1 MRAVP
6 ARRVDAMHL
15 LERETQL
22 AQLTKGYD
30 HALHG
35 QGRFLL
41 IHGEAGAGKSSLVQ
55 QFLAALPA
63 ATVRLVAGCESLST
77 ARPFGPLIDLAEAL
91 PSTIAAAVRESGR
104 SQTLFTDVLAYLH
117 RLPNPKVLVIED
129 LHWADAG
136 TLDLVRYI
144 GRRLADVP
152 VLFLTTHRDD
162 DLESDHPLRRLLGD
176 LPTTTTMRVAVPPLS
191 QAAVS
196 TLARNAQ
203 QTDDGLY
210 AITGGNAFFVTEV
223 LNCHDSVVPPSVYD
237 ATLNRLSRLT
247 SAARS
252 VAELVA
258 ISPNRIERSIVDVLI
273 EQAPSWLD
281 ECIEKGV
288 LRVDAAWV
296 SFRHEL
302 ARQAVE
308 QSLMP
313 GRSAQLHRS
322 LFTKLSAQATHRSR
336 LSRLVHH
343 AQLAQMHAEILILA
357 PQAARAAAA
366 VSAHREAA
374 KHFTLACRHAA
385 DLDPSARAELFEQA
399 AEEYRMVSDV
409 DATIEVTRAAL
420 ELRTTLGDGL
430 RRGMNLRR
438 LAVALRERGD
448 RVASEAAIAHAVD
461 ILEQL
466 GPSTELVRSYAVQ
479 SRTRAWTEYTE
490 AALIG
495 ERALTLAEGYDD
507 PACLVEA
514 LHACMAARMYLR
526 DDRVARGQLERA
538 LKIAIEASLEDMAAQ
553 AFVALQLAGV
563 IYRDHNY
570 AVDMAN
576 RGLAYCEAR
585 DLDSFVH
592 QLVENRALSLFE
604 LGRWDEAEADL
615 ARCLSAQNLGERLR
629 NSLLF
634 LQARLDARR
643 GRTGCDAYWR
653 MLERDPEAVPMGY
666 RVPAIATAC
675 AEAAWLRGDRTAAQQ
690 AVRTGIATALAHTD
704 ARLLGPLLVW
714 ARRCGVA
721 VRDRALDVAPVHACE
736 LAGDIAAAA
745 AHWDSLGCR
754 YDRALALLH
763 GDSGQ
768 ATEALQ
774 AFDALG
780 AKPAVEIA
788 HQRLRALG
796 VRGIKRGPQ
805 PRTQADP
812 HGLTARERQV
822 HELLQQ
828 ALSNAEIARRLHRSE
843 RTIEHHVAAV
853 LSKLGASSRQELLK
867 RSRDAKTVGH
877 EKK

>member
-30 HALHG
+30 HALRG
-35 QGRFLL
+35 QGRLLL

-176 LPTTTTMRVAVPPLS
+176 LPATTTMRVAVPPLS

-210 AITGGNAFFVTEV
+210 AITGGNPFFVTEV

-258 ISPNRIERSIVDVLI
+258 ISPNRIERSIVDGMI
-273 EQAPSWLD
+273 EQAPSLID

-322 LFTKLSAQATHRSR
+322 LFTKLSAQATHMSR

-357 PQAARAAAA
+357 PHAARAAAA

-430 RRGMNLRR
+430 RQGMNLRR

-448 RVASEAAIAHAVD
+448 RVASEAAIARAVD
-461 ILEQL
+461 ILEQQ
-466 GPSTELVRSYAVQ
+466 GPSTELVRGYAEQ
-479 SRTRAWTEYTE
+479 SRMRAWTEYNE

-538 LKIAIEASLEDMAAQ
+538 LDIAIQASLEDMAAQ

-563 IYRDHNY
+563 IYRDHAY
-570 AVDMAN
+570 AIKIAN
-576 RGLAYCEAR
+576 RGLTYCEAR
-585 DLDSFVH
+585 DLDSFVFR
-592 QLVENRALSLFE
+592 LLDNRALSLTE
-604 LGRWDEAEADL
+604 LGRWAEADADL
-615 ARCLSAQNLGERLR
+615 ARCFAEPNLSERLR
-629 NSLLF
+629 NSLVF
-634 LQARLDARR
+634 LQARQQARR
-643 GRTGCDAYWR
+643 GIAGSDAYWR
-653 MLERDPEAVPMGY
+653 ALEPNPDAMPMGY
-666 RVPAIATAC
+666 RMPAIASAC
-675 AEAAWLRGDRTAAQQ
+675 AEAAWLRGDTAAARQM
-690 AVRTGIATALAHTD
+690 VRTGIGTALAHTD
-704 ARLLGPLLVW
+704 GRLLGPLLVW

-721 VRDRALDVAPVHACE
+721 VRNRALDIAPMHACE
-736 LAGDIAAAA
+736 LAGDIAGAA
-745 AHWDSLGCR
+745 AHWQASGCI
-754 YDRALALLH
+754 YERALALLH
-763 GDSGQ
+763 GDRDQ
-768 ATEALQ
+768 IAEALQ
-774 AFDALG
+774 QFDALG
-780 AKPAVEIA
+780 AKPAADIA
-788 HQRLRALG
+788 RRRLHTLG
-796 VRGIKRGPQ
+796 VRGVKRGPQ

-812 HGLTARERQV
+812 LGLTSRERQV
-822 HELLQQ
+822 YELLQL
-828 ALSNAEIARRLHRSE
+828 ALSNAEIAERLHRSE
-843 RTIEHHVAAV
+843 RTVEHHVASV
-853 LSKLGASSRQELLK
+853 LGKFGVSSRSELFKRIKNGTTVDLLK
-867 RSRDAKTVGH
+867 N
-877 EKK
+877 

>member
-1 MRAVP
+1 
-6 ARRVDAMHL
+6 MHL

-35 QGRFLL
+35 QGRLLL
-41 IHGEAGAGKSSLVQ
+41 IHGEAGAGKTTLVE

-63 ATVRLVAGCESLST
+63 RTMRLVAGCESLST

-91 PSTIAAAVRESGR
+91 PSVIASAVREAGR
-104 SQTLFTDVLAYLH
+104 SDALFSDVLAYL
-117 RLPNPKVLVIED
+117 RRPPNPKVLVIED

-144 GRRLADVP
+144 GRRFADVP
-152 VLFLTTHRDD
+152 VLFLTTYRDD
-162 DLESDHPLRRLLGD
+162 DLENDHPLRRLLGD
-176 LPTTTTMRVAVPPLS
+176 LPTTTTIRVAVPPLS
-191 QAAVS
+191 HTAVS

-203 QTDDGLY
+203 QTDAGLY
-210 AITGGNAFFVTEV
+210 EITGGNPFFVTEV
-223 LNCHDSVVPPSVYD
+223 LNCRDSVVPPSVYD

-247 SAARS
+247 ANARS

-258 ISPNRIERSIVDVLI
+258 ISPRRIEQRIVDELI
-273 EQAPSWLD
+273 GQAPRLID
-281 ECIEKGV
+281 ECVEKGV
-288 LRVDAAWV
+288 LRVDAGWI

-302 ARQAVE
+302 ARQAAA
-308 QSLMP
+308 QSLKP
-313 GRSAQLHRS
+313 GRCAELHRS
-322 LFTKLSAQATHRSR
+322 VFTALSAQMSDTGH
-336 LSRLVHH
+336 LSRRVHH
-343 AQLAQMHAEILILA
+343 AQLAQMHAEVLMLA

-366 VSAHREAA
+366 ASAHREAA
-374 KHFTLACRHAA
+374 KHYKLACRHAA
-385 DLDPSARAELFEQA
+385 DLDPSARAGLFEEA

-409 DATIEVTRAAL
+409 DATIEVTCAAL
-420 ELRTTLGDGL
+420 DLRTMLGDSL
-430 RRGMNLRR
+430 RQGMNLRR

-448 RVASEAAIAHAVD
+448 RVASEAAIARAVG
-461 ILEQL
+461 ILEQH

-479 SRTRAWTEYTE
+479 SRMRAWTEYTE
-490 AALIG
+490 AARIG
-495 ERALTLAEGYDD
+495 ERALTLAEAYED

-538 LKIAIEASLEDMAAQ
+538 LQIAIEASLEDMAAQ

-570 AVDMAN
+570 AIDMAN
-576 RGLAYCEAR
+576 RGLVYCETR

-629 NSLLF
+629 NSVLF

-675 AEAAWLRGDRTAAQQ
+675 AEAAWLRGDLAAAQQ
-690 AVRTGIATALAHTD
+690 SVRTGIATVLTHTD

-721 VRDRALDVAPVHACE
+721 VRDRALEVAPVHACE

-745 AHWDSLGCR
+745 AHWEVLGCR
-754 YDRALALLH
+754 YDRALTLLH

-774 AFDALG
+774 MLDALG

-788 HQRLRALG
+788 RQHLRALG

-805 PRTQADP
+805 ARTQADP

-822 HELLQQ
+822 YELLQQ
-828 ALSNAEIARRLHRSE
+828 ALPNAGIARRLHRSE

-853 LSKLGASSRQELLK
+853 LSKLGASGRQELLK
-867 RSRDAKTVGH
+867 RSRDAKTVEH

>member
-1 MRAVP
+1 
-6 ARRVDAMHL
+6 MHL

-30 HALHG
+30 HALRGHG
-35 QGRFLL
+35 RLL
-41 IHGEAGAGKSSLVQ
+41 LVHGEAGVGKSSLVQ

-63 ATVRLVAGCESLST
+63 TAVSLVAGCESLST

-91 PSTIAAAVRESGR
+91 PSALAAAVREAGR
-104 SQTLFTDVLAYLH
+104 SHALFPDVLAYL
-117 RLPNPKVLVIED
+117 RRPPNPKVLVIED

-144 GRRLADVP
+144 ARRLVDAP

-176 LPTTTTMRVAVPPLS
+176 LPTATTMRVAVPPLS
-191 QAAVS
+191 QTAVL
-196 TLARNAQ
+196 TLARTAE
-203 QTDDGLY
+203 QTGEGLH
-210 AITGGNAFFVTEV
+210 AITGGNPFFVTEV
-223 LNCHDSVVPPSVYD
+223 LNCRDSVVPPSVYD

-258 ISPNRIERSIVDVLI
+258 ISPRRIERSIVYALI
-273 EQAPSWLD
+273 EQAPSLMD
-281 ECIEKGV
+281 ECVEKGV
-288 LRVDAAWV
+288 LRVDTDWIT
-296 SFRHEL
+296 FRHEL

-308 QSLMP
+308 QSLRP
-313 GRSAQLHRS
+313 GRSAALHRS
-322 LFTKLSAQATHRSR
+322 LFTVLGAQTVQTDR

-357 PQAARAAAA
+357 PEAARAASEA
-366 VSAHREAA
+366 SAHREAA
-374 KHFTLACRHAA
+374 KHYTLACRHAD
-385 DLDPSARAELFEQA
+385 DLDPPARAELFEQS

-420 ELRTTLGDGL
+420 ELRTALGDSL
-430 RRGMNLRR
+430 HQGMNLRR

-448 RVASEAAIAHAVD
+448 RIASEAAIARAVE
-461 ILEQL
+461 ILEQH

-479 SRTRAWTEYTE
+479 SRMRAWTEYTE
-490 AALIG
+490 AARIG
-495 ERALTLAEGYDD
+495 ERALTLAEGYDE

-526 DDRVARGQLERA
+526 DDRIARGQLERA
-538 LKIAIEASLEDMAAQ
+538 LEIAIEASLEDMAAQ

-563 IYRDHNY
+563 IYRDHSF
-570 AVDMAN
+570 AIDMAN
-576 RGLAYCEAR
+576 RGLVYCEAR

-615 ARCLSAQNLGERLR
+615 ARCLTAQNLGERLR

-643 GRTGCDAYWR
+643 GLTGCDAYWR

-675 AEAAWLRGDRTAAQQ
+675 AEAAWLRGDRVAAQQ
-690 AVRTGIATALAHTD
+690 AVRTGIATALANTD

-721 VRDRALDVAPVHACE
+721 VRDRALDVAPMHACE

-745 AHWDSLGCR
+745 AHWEVLGCR

-763 GDSGQ
+763 GN
-768 ATEALQ
+768 TEQIGRALQ
-774 AFDALG
+774 EFEALG
-780 AKPAVEIA
+780 AAPAADIA
-788 HQRLRALG
+788 RQRLRAMG
-796 VRGIKRGPQ
+796 IRRIKRGPQ

-812 HGLTARERQV
+812 NGLTARERQIY
-822 HELLQQ
+822 ELLQD
-828 ALSNAEIARRLHRSE
+828 ALSNAEIAQRLHRSE

-853 LSKLGASSRQELLK
+853 FAKLGVGGRQELLK
-867 RSRDAKTVGH
+867 RSRNEEAAVGG
-877 EKK
+877 EK